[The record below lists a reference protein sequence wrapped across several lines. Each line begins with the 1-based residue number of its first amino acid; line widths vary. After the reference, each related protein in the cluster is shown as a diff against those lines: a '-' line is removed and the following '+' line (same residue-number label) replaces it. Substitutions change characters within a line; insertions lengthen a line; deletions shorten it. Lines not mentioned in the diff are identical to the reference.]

1 MMRVSLV
8 TGGAGFIG
16 SHIVRAL
23 LARGDSVRVFDNF
36 STGKIENLASL
47 NSSLEIYEG
56 DLRDKPAVV
65 DALQGA
71 DYLFHQAAFVSVP
84 QSMEEPEVCFEI
96 NVKGTM
102 NALEAAREA
111 GVRQAVLASSA
122 AVYGESQDLPLKEG
136 ADLGVL
142 SPYAASKQI
151 NEVYAGLYTRSFGL
165 PVVAL
170 RYFNVYGPRQ
180 SPDSD
185 YAAAIPIFIR
195 RLLEGHAPVI
205 FGDGN
210 QRRDFVFVSDVVRA
224 NLLAAECSEA
234 AGGIF
239 NICSGTEVSILDLVE
254 TLSKIIPG
262 AALPEFGSPRP
273 GDIYRSLG
281 DPGRAAQVM
290 NFQPRVS
297 LVEGLDQTVDWMREK
312 K

>member
-1 MMRVSLV
+1 MSVALV

-16 SHIVRAL
+16 SHIVRGL
-23 LARGDSVRVFDNF
+23 LGRGDSARVFDNF
-36 STGKIENLASL
+36 STGKMENLAGL
-47 NSSLEIYEG
+47 NSALEICEG
-56 DLRDKPAVV
+56 DLRDQRALAEAVKGV
-65 DALQGA
+65 

-96 NVKGTM
+96 NVKGTL
-102 NALEAAREA
+102 NVLEAAREA
-111 GVRQAVLASSA
+111 GIRQVVLASSA

-195 RLLEGHAPVI
+195 RLLEGHPPVI
-205 FGDGN
+205 FGDGS

-224 NLLAAECSEA
+224 NLLAAECAQA
-234 AGGIF
+234 AGRTF
-239 NICSGTEVSILDLVE
+239 NICTGTEVSILDLVE
-254 TLSKIIPG
+254 TLSQIIPG
-262 AALPEFGSPRP
+262 ASQPEFGPPRP

-281 DPGRAAQVM
+281 DPGRAARVM
-290 NFQPRVS
+290 NVRAEVN
-297 LVEGLDQTVDWMREK
+297 LAEGLAQTLQWMQENS
-312 K
+312 

>member
-1 MMRVSLV
+1 MRVSLV

-23 LARGDSVRVFDNF
+23 LARGDCVRVFDNF
-36 STGKIENLASL
+36 STGKRENLAGL
-47 NSSLEIYEG
+47 NSAVEICEG
-56 DLRDKPAVV
+56 DVRDKTALAEAVKGV
-65 DALQGA
+65 

-84 QSMEEPEVCFEI
+84 QSMEEPEDCFEI
-96 NVKGTM
+96 NVRGTV
-102 NALEAAREA
+102 NVLEAAREA

-122 AVYGESQDLPLKEG
+122 AVYGESEELPLKEG

-151 NEVYAGLYTRSFGL
+151 NEVYAGLYTRSLGL

-180 SPDSD
+180 NPDSD

-195 RLLEGHAPVI
+195 RMLAGQPAVI
-205 FGDGN
+205 FGDGQ
-210 QRRDFVFVSDVVRA
+210 QRRDFVFVGDVVRA
-224 NLLAAECSEA
+224 NLLAAECPQA
-234 AGGIF
+234 AGGVF
-239 NICSGTEVSILDLVE
+239 NICMGTEVSILELVE
-254 TLSKIIPG
+254 TLSKLIPG
-262 AALPEFGSPRP
+262 AAVPEYGPPRP

-297 LVEGLDQTVDWMREK
+297 LAEGLAQTLQWIQENS
-312 K
+312 

>member
-1 MMRVSLV
+1 MSVALV

-16 SHIVRAL
+16 SHIVRGL
-23 LARGDSVRVFDNF
+23 LARGDSARVFDNF
-36 STGKIENLASL
+36 STGKMENLADL
-47 NSSLEIYEG
+47 NSALEICEG
-56 DLRDKPAVV
+56 DLRDQRALAEAVRGV
-65 DALQGA
+65 

-96 NVKGTM
+96 NVKGTL
-102 NALEAAREA
+102 NVLEAAREA
-111 GVRQAVLASSA
+111 GIRQVVLASSA

-151 NEVYAGLYTRSFGL
+151 NEVYAGLYTRSFAL

-195 RLLEGHAPVI
+195 RLLAGHPPVI
-205 FGDGN
+205 FGDGK

-224 NLLAAECSEA
+224 NLLAAECAQA
-234 AGGIF
+234 AGRTF
-239 NICSGTEVSILDLVE
+239 NICTGREVSILDLVE
-254 TLSKIIPG
+254 TLSQIIPG
-262 AALPEFGSPRP
+262 ASQPEYGPRRP

-281 DPGRAAQVM
+281 DPGRAARVM
-290 NFQPRVS
+290 NFRAEVN
-297 LVEGLDQTVDWMREK
+297 LAEGLAQTLQWMQENS
-312 K
+312 

>member
-1 MMRVSLV
+1 MSVALV

-16 SHIVRAL
+16 SHIVRGL
-23 LARGDSVRVFDNF
+23 LARGDSARVFDNF
-36 STGKIENLASL
+36 STGKMENLADL
-47 NSSLEIYEG
+47 NSALEICEG
-56 DLRDKPAVV
+56 DLRDHRALAEAVKGV
-65 DALQGA
+65 

-96 NVKGTM
+96 NVKGTL
-102 NALEAAREA
+102 NVLEAAREA
-111 GVRQAVLASSA
+111 GIRQVVLASSA

-136 ADLGVL
+136 TDLGVL

-151 NEVYAGLYTRSFGL
+151 NEVFAGLYTRSFGL

-195 RLLEGHAPVI
+195 RLLEGHPPVI
-205 FGDGN
+205 FGDGK

-224 NLLAAECSEA
+224 NLLAAECPQA
-234 AGGIF
+234 AGHIF
-239 NICSGTEVSILDLVE
+239 NICTGTEVSILDLVE
-254 TLSKIIPG
+254 TLSQIIPG
-262 AALPEFGSPRP
+262 ASQPEFGPPRP

-290 NFQPRVS
+290 NFRAEVN
-297 LVEGLDQTVDWMREK
+297 LAEGLAQTLQWMQENS
-312 K
+312 

>member
-1 MMRVSLV
+1 MSVALV

-16 SHIVRAL
+16 SHIVRGL
-23 LARGDSVRVFDNF
+23 LAQGDSARVFDNF
-36 STGKIENLASL
+36 STGKMENLADL
-47 NSSLEIYEG
+47 NSALEICEG
-56 DLRDKPAVV
+56 DLRDHRALTEAVRGV
-65 DALQGA
+65 

-96 NVKGTM
+96 NVKGTL
-102 NALEAAREA
+102 NVLEAAREA
-111 GVRQAVLASSA
+111 GIRQVVLASSA

-195 RLLEGHAPVI
+195 RLLAGHPPVI
-205 FGDGN
+205 FGDGK
-210 QRRDFVFVSDVVRA
+210 QRRDFVFVADVVRA
-224 NLLAAECSEA
+224 NLLAAECPQA
-234 AGGIF
+234 AGRIF
-239 NICSGTEVSILDLVE
+239 NICTGREVSILDLVE
-254 TLSKIIPG
+254 TLSQIIPG
-262 AALPEFGSPRP
+262 ASQPEFGPPRP

-290 NFQPRVS
+290 NFRAEVN
-297 LVEGLDQTVDWMREK
+297 LAEGLAQTLQWMQENS
-312 K
+312 

>member
-1 MMRVSLV
+1 L
-8 TGGAGFIG
+8 AG
-16 SHIVRAL
+16 
-23 LARGDSVRVFDNF
+23 
-36 STGKIENLASL
+36 L
-47 NSSLEIYEG
+47 NSALEIFEG
-56 DLRDKPAVV
+56 DLRDQRALAEAVKGV
-65 DALQGA
+65 

-96 NVKGTM
+96 NVKGTT
-102 NALEAAREA
+102 NVLEAAREA
-111 GVRQAVLASSA
+111 GIRQVVLASSA

-195 RLLEGHAPVI
+195 RLLAGHPPVI
-205 FGDGN
+205 FGDGS

-224 NLLAAECSEA
+224 NLLAAECPQA
-234 AGGIF
+234 AGGVF
-239 NICSGTEVSILDLVE
+239 NICTGTEVSILDLVE
-254 TLSKIIPG
+254 TLSQIIPG
-262 AALPEFGSPRP
+262 AALPEYGPRRP

-290 NFQPRVS
+290 NFRAEVN
-297 LVEGLDQTVDWMREK
+297 LAEGLAQTLQWMQENS
-312 K
+312 

>member
-1 MMRVSLV
+1 MSVALV

-16 SHIVRAL
+16 SHIVRGL
-23 LARGDSVRVFDNF
+23 LARGDSARVFDNF
-36 STGKIENLASL
+36 STGKMENLADL
-47 NSSLEIYEG
+47 NSALEICEG
-56 DLRDKPAVV
+56 DLRDQRALAEAVKGV
-65 DALQGA
+65 

-96 NVKGTM
+96 NVKGTL
-102 NALEAAREA
+102 NVLEAAREA
-111 GVRQAVLASSA
+111 GIRQVVLASSA

-151 NEVYAGLYTRSFGL
+151 NEVFAGLYTRSFGL

-195 RLLEGHAPVI
+195 RLLEGHPPVI
-205 FGDGN
+205 FGDGK
-210 QRRDFVFVSDVVRA
+210 QRRDFVFVSDVVHA
-224 NLLAAECSEA
+224 NLLAAECAHA

-239 NICSGTEVSILDLVE
+239 NICTGTEVSILDLVE
-254 TLSKIIPG
+254 TLSQIIPG
-262 AALPEFGSPRP
+262 ASQPEFGPPRP

-281 DPGRAAQVM
+281 DPGRAARVM
-290 NFQPRVS
+290 NFRAEVN
-297 LVEGLDQTVDWMREK
+297 LAEGLAQTLQWMQENS
-312 K
+312 